1 MKITSATD
9 KIERNT
15 EKINKVELNMAE
27 IKTDISYIKD
37 SQEKMS
43 NKLDAF
49 IEAIHKSRESDKKNY
64 DNKYASKPTEWIVY
78 ALVALIL
85 IAVFTSILTGV
96 LI

>member
-1 MKITSATD
+1 MATNN
-9 KIERNT
+9 NT
-15 EKINKVELNMAE
+15 NRIDCNTNRIIKVELNMAE
-27 IKTDISYIKD
+27 IKTDIAYIKD